1 MRRAGQAPPT
11 VRPTL
16 GHVPPPTES
25 RTGVPSLGVA
35 VALVMVGIASV
46 QLGAGFAKTL
56 FDEVSPTGI
65 VWLRLATSTVVLL
78 LVVRPRWRGRSRAD
92 WVTVAGFGVSLGLMN
107 WAIYQSFARIPIG
120 VAVTIEFIGPL
131 LLAAVGFRRARD
143 LAWVGLAALGVVL
156 LGFERSSLDP
166 IGVAFALLAGA
177 AWAGY
182 ILLSAGT
189 GRRWEGLDGLAFASL
204 VAVCLLSPALALT
217 DAGELIDTRIL
228 LIGAAVGLLSSVVPY
243 SAEMVAL
250 RRLPAATFGVLMSLE
265 PAAAA
270 LAGLVVVGEQ
280 LHGVQWVAIG
290 CVVVASIGATRA
302 TRRPV
307 PAEML
312 PT

>member
-1 MRRAGQAPPT
+1 M
-11 VRPTL
+11 
-16 GHVPPPTES
+16 HVPTEQ
-25 RTGVPSLGVA
+25 RHGVPSLGVA

-78 LVVRPRWRGRSRAD
+78 LIARPRWRGRSRAD
-92 WVTVAGFGVSLGLMN
+92 WLTAIGFGATLGLMN
-107 WAIYQSFARIPIG
+107 WAIYQSFSRIPIG

-156 LGFERSSLDP
+156 LGAERSTLDP
-166 IGVAFALLAGA
+166 VGVAFALLAGA

-182 ILLSAGT
+182 ILLSAHT
-189 GRRWEGLDGLAFASL
+189 GRRWEGLDGLAVASL
-204 VAVCLLSPALALT
+204 VAVCLLSPGLALT
-217 DAGELIDTRIL
+217 DTGELIDPRIL
-228 LIGAAVGLLSSVVPY
+228 LVGAAVGLLSSVVPY
-243 SAEMVAL
+243 SAELVAL
-250 RRLPAATFGVLMSLE
+250 RRLPPATFGVLMSLE

-270 LAGLVVVGEQ
+270 LAGLIVVGEE
-280 LHGVQWVAIG
+280 LHGLQWAAIG

-302 TRRPV
+302 TRQPV
-307 PAEML
+307 QAEIP